1 MKKKISIYIC
11 LASFALLFSQ
21 CDKKKEE
28 EATPESSFDKSGMLA
43 NIGDNLI
50 IPAYAD
56 FKISVDSLKLVTDVF
71 ISAPTASSLDN
82 LQSSFFR
89 CYSQFQWV
97 STYEFGPGET
107 EFIRNSLNVFPCDTV
122 EMNGKIAAGNTN
134 FSTVADIDV
143 KGFPAL
149 DFLLYGYH
157 LNDAAILSLF
167 TTDANAGNRK
177 SYLNAIVAELK
188 SKTDIVNTGWNASGG
203 NYISTFKNNTGS
215 DVGSSIGLLV
225 NQLNFDLE
233 ILKNAR
239 IGIPLGKRSLGVAL
253 PEKSEAFY
261 SGLSVELALQHINNI
276 ENIYLGRSR
285 SNNDGPGFDDYLTH
299 INARYGSGSLNE
311 AIKSKLSSAKVKLTA
326 IPGPLSS
333 AVINNASVV
342 DAAYL
347 ELQQLV
353 ILLKVDMTSAL
364 GVSITYVDN
373 DGD

>member
-1 MKKKISIYIC
+1 MKRKISIYFC
-11 LASFALLFSQ
+11 LASLTLLFSQ

-56 FKISVDSLKLVTDVF
+56 FKISVDSLKLVSDAFV
-71 ISAPTASSLDN
+71 ANPTAASLDD
-82 LQSSFFR
+82 LQASFFR
-89 CYSQFQWV
+89 CYSQFQWI

-107 EFIRNSLNVFPCDTV
+107 EYIRTSLNVFPCDTA
-122 EMNGKIAAGNTN
+122 EINGKIAAGNTN
-134 FSTVADIDV
+134 FSTISDIDV
-143 KGFPAL
+143 KGFPGM

-157 LNDAAILSLF
+157 LNDASILTLF
-167 TTDANAGNRK
+167 TTDANSANRK
-177 SYLNAIVAELK
+177 NYLTAMVAEMK
-188 SKTDIVNTGWNASGG
+188 SKTDLVNTGWNASGG
-203 NYISTFKNNTGS
+203 NYISTFKNSTGN

-233 ILKNAR
+233 MLKNAR
-239 IGIPLGKRSLGVAL
+239 IGIPLGKRSLGVPL
-253 PEKSEAFY
+253 PEKSEAFF
-261 SGLSVELALQHINNI
+261 SGISLALANQHISNI

-285 SNNDGPGFDDYLTH
+285 QNNDGLGFDDYLTYVD
-299 INARYGSGSLNE
+299 ARYGSVSLNE
-311 AIKSKLSSAKVKLTA
+311 AIKSKLSSAKIKLAA
-326 IPGPLSS
+326 IPGPLSD
-333 AVINNASVV
+333 AVINNASLV